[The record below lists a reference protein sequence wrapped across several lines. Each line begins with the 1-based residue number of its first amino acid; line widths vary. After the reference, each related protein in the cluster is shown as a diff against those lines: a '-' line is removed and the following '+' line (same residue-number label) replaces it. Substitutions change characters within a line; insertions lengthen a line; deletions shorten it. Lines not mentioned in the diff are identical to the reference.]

1 MTLKEYL
8 DRMEEK
14 LEQSLGKELK
24 EFIPRILKNIEKISL
39 EKFIND
45 GDPVLD
51 LVEFKKIFDDTLSEG
66 LNNRLTDKGMISFIE
81 KEFQTIVIKD
91 KEGNNIEFTIGL
103 N

>member
-24 EFIPRILKNIEKISL
+24 EFIPRIFKNIEKISL

>member
-66 LNNRLTDKGMISFIE
+66 LNNRLTDKTDLIPGNWSFQRDCAYHFDILRC
-81 KEFQTIVIKD
+81 IAVR
-91 KEGNNIEFTIGL
+91 
-103 N
+103 